1 MIAPPPEDAP
11 CAFVTG
17 VPAPRSAQTADAG
30 QRRFARAVAR
40 YLVIVSEPRP
50 STTAPSG
57 DGAREDEEAPDE
69 RLNRELIEL
78 LNELR
83 VALPGV
89 QVLFA
94 FLLTVPFSDRFEDL
108 TGSQRA
114 FYFATFVGTTIA
126 TGLFMAPTA
135 YHRIRF
141 REGDKERMLQT
152 SNRFAIVG
160 IAFLTLSVTM
170 AVVLTADLLF
180 GLATAAMIGL
190 VTFAFL
196 VWVWFAIPVTRKL
209 RDEDDRG

>member
-1 MIAPPPEDAP
+1 MSD
-11 CAFVTG
+11 
-17 VPAPRSAQTADAG
+17 PRSGTA
-30 QRRFARAVAR
+30 
-40 YLVIVSEPRP
+40 
-50 STTAPSG
+50 APSG
-57 DGAREDEEAPDE
+57 DGAGDDDEAPEE

-94 FLLTVPFSDRFEDL
+94 FLLTVPFSSRFLEL
-108 TGSQRA
+108 TASQRA

-141 REGDKERMLQT
+141 REGDKERMLRT

-160 IAFLTLSVTM
+160 IVFLTLSVTM

-180 GLATAAMIGL
+180 GLGTAVLIGL
-190 VTFAFL
+190 GTFVFL
-196 VWVWFAIPVTRKL
+196 VWVWFAIPVTRKI
-209 RDEDDRG
+209 RDEEGRG